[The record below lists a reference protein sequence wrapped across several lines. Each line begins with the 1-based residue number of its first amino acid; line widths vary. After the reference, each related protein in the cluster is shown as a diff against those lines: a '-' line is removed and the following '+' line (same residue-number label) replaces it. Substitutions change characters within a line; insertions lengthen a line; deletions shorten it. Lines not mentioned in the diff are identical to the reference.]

1 MNKYLQFA
9 VEDFEPV
16 QLAVGSGL
24 VVGVIAGDGLS
35 VIIHSVDNASTYTLV
50 GTGFTVAMGDAIN
63 AALIVAAQTNWMKAV
78 SYVQLPIGK
87 AVTGLTIA

>member
-9 VEDFEPV
+9 VADFEPIQV
-16 QLAVGSGL
+16 AIGSGL

-35 VIIHSVDNASTYTLV
+35 VIIHSVDNASTYTLT

-63 AALIVAAQTNWMKAV
+63 AALIIAAQTNWMKAV
-78 SYVQLPIGK
+78 STVQVPIGQ
-87 AVTGLTIA
+87 AVASIAIT

>member
-9 VEDFEPV
+9 VADFEPIQV
-16 QLAVGSGL
+16 AIGSGL

-35 VIIHSVDNASTYTLV
+35 VIIHSVDNASTYTLT

-63 AALIVAAQTNWMKAV
+63 AALIIAAQTNWMKAV
-78 SYVQLPIGK
+78 STVQIPIGQ
-87 AVTGLTIA
+87 AVASIAIT

>member
-9 VEDFEPV
+9 VADFEPI
-16 QLAVGSGL
+16 QLAIGSGL

-78 SYVQLPIGK
+78 STVQIPIGQ
-87 AVTGLTIA
+87 AVASIAIT

>member
-24 VVGVIAGDGLS
+24 VVGVIAGDG
-35 VIIHSVDNASTYTLV
+35 HSVDNASTYTLV

-78 SYVQLPIGK
+78 SYVQLPIGQ